1 MLMLQTTNLSERF
14 ERALVFAHRLHGQ
27 QRRKGS
33 DIPYISHLMS
43 VSALVLEMGGD
54 ETEAIA
60 GLLHDAIEDQGG
72 EATRQV
78 ICEQFGAEV
87 ADIVQGCTDCDIQ
100 PKPPWLER
108 KRCYLRQLQ
117 RASASVQRVALAD
130 KLHNARATLFDL
142 ERWGP
147 EVWHKFQGGREG
159 SLWYYNSLVKIFD
172 ETRATVWNQEFKR
185 IVSALNTYG
194 TGV

>member
-1 MLMLQTTNLSERF
+1 MLEITTLTERF

-43 VSALVLEMGGD
+43 VSALVLEMGGN
-54 ETEAIA
+54 ESEAIA

-72 EATRQV
+72 EATRQA
-78 ICEQFGAEV
+78 ICEQFGPEV
-87 ADIVQGCTDCDIQ
+87 ADIVQGCTDCDTH

-108 KRCYLRQLQ
+108 KRRYLRQLQ
-117 RASASVQRVALAD
+117 MAPVSVRRVALAD
-130 KLHNARATLFDL
+130 KLHNARSTLFDL

-147 EVWHKFQGGREG
+147 EVWQKFQGGREG
-159 SLWYYNSLVKIFD
+159 SIWYYNSLVKIFD
-172 ETRATVWNQEFKR
+172 ETRETVWSQEFKR

-194 TGV
+194 ISA